1 MKAFMLLFMLVFSCA
16 FGQFQNINPVSIVIS
31 KTGRVWMD
39 RNLGAQR
46 PAVNSKD
53 SKAFGDL
60 YQWGRPK
67 DGHQIRSSKLQQLK
81 SKSSRPEHANFI
93 ISTSIPHHWQS
104 NAESPRTWDMN
115 NNPCPSGFTI
125 PSQAEWLAEMESWE
139 FHHAQGALEST
150 LKLPL
155 AGSRG
160 KKDGIIYDKGHMA
173 RYWALD
179 ADGVEAFAL
188 DLDSSQAKISK
199 HFKAGGFSIRCIR
212 Q

>member
-81 SKSSRPEHANFI
+81 SKSSLPSRAKQNGWPKWNHGNFI
-93 ISTSIPHHWQS
+93 MRRVPWNLH
-104 NAESPRTWDMN
+104 
-115 NNPCPSGFTI
+115 
-125 PSQAEWLAEMESWE
+125 
-139 FHHAQGALEST
+139 
-150 LKLPL
+150 
-155 AGSRG
+155 
-160 KKDGIIYDKGHMA
+160 
-173 RYWALD
+173 
-179 ADGVEAFAL
+179 
-188 DLDSSQAKISK
+188 
-199 HFKAGGFSIRCIR
+199 
-212 Q
+212 